1 VNARPAQLGAFLG
14 VFTPTILTILG
25 VIMYLR
31 LGWVV
36 GQAGLMKTLLIV
48 GIANVITLITSL
60 SFSAIATNTRVGVGG
75 AYYMISRSL
84 GLEFGGAIGLPLFL
98 SQAFSVTLY
107 AFGLAE
113 SLRILWPGV
122 PVQAVTFAIVLGVG
136 ALAFRGAGGALKAQL
151 PLMGLIAVSI
161 VVLAIGAFRGT
172 AIVTFPD
179 ITDPPYPGFWVVFAV
194 FFPAV
199 TGIMAGLGLSG
210 DLKDPVKAIPRGAI
224 AATLV
229 GFAVY
234 LAIPFLLARAAA
246 PVTLRTEPLVW
257 AQIAPLGVWLI
268 LPGLWGA
275 IFSSAVGS
283 ILGAP
288 RTLQALAVDRLVPRY
303 LARTRGTGGEPIA
316 GLIVTLAIA
325 LVAVLLGDL
334 NAVAPVVSMFFL
346 TVYGMV
352 NLVAALE
359 TLSGD
364 TSWRPQLRVPWPICL
379 LGAFGCFAVM
389 FLINAW
395 AAVAAI
401 VVEALLWLHLARQ
414 EREARWGDARRGV
427 YESLI
432 RWSLIQLNRHPTT
445 ARNWR
450 PYVLI
455 FVGDVER
462 RLDLIRFGIWFSQG
476 RGVVTVCELLVGD
489 LMTEDFERKERER
502 RIARVLERENLL
514 AFGEADVVHD
524 VVAGIVNVSQANGIA
539 GLDSNTIVLGWPD
552 EHTRLVEFLHV
563 VRRLERLNKSV
574 VIGRVQAGMLPR
586 PGERRD
592 IHVWWGGLQRNSDL
606 MLLLSHLLT
615 RNREWHDAR
624 ISVHSIASNEHMRA
638 STEAFLNR
646 LLPEIRIEAEVNVQ
660 IRSADVGIR
669 EHIARVSTEADVV
682 FLGLD
687 PPKDDGQFAA
697 YASRLEELGKP
708 LRTVFYVK
716 NATLFVG
723 ELMQTTSGD
732 AEEQRL
738 ETRAAQSAEPPA
750 EARTPSESGATP

>member
-1 VNARPAQLGAFLG
+1 MAASNRKLGTFLG

-31 LGWVV
+31 VGWVV
-36 GQAGLMKTLLIV
+36 GQAGLTKTLVIV
-48 GIANVITLITSL
+48 ALANAITLITSL
-60 SFSAIATNTRVGVGG
+60 SFSAIATNSRVGVGG

-84 GLEFGGAIGLPLFL
+84 GLELGGAIGLPLFL

-113 SLRILWPGV
+113 SVRLLWPGA
-122 PVQAVTFAIVLGVG
+122 PVQPLAAGIVLGVG
-136 ALAFRGAGGALKAQL
+136 ALAFRGASGALRAQL
-151 PLMGLIAVSI
+151 PLMGLIGVSLAAL
-161 VVLAIGAFRGT
+161 VVGALR
-172 AIVTFPD
+172 ASSVVTFPEID
-179 ITDPPYPGFWVVFAV
+179 DPPYPGFWTVFAV

-210 DLKDPVKAIPRGAI
+210 DLKDPVKSIPRGAI
-224 AATLV
+224 SATLV
-229 GFAVY
+229 GFAIYV
-234 LAIPFLLARAAA
+234 IVPVLLSRAAS
-246 PVTLRTEPLVW
+246 PTTLRTDPFVW
-257 AQIAPLGVWLI
+257 ALIAPFGLWLI

-283 ILGAP
+283 VLGAP
-288 RTLQALAVDRLVPRY
+288 RTLQALAVDRLVPRF
-303 LARTRGTGGEPIA
+303 LARTRGKGGEPAA
-316 GLIVTLAIA
+316 GLIVTLVIA
-325 LVAVLLGDL
+325 LVAVMLGDL

-364 TSWRPQLRVPWPICL
+364 TSWRPKLRVPWPVCL
-379 LGAFGCFAVM
+379 AGAFACFAVM

-401 VVEALLWLHLARQ
+401 VIECVLWFHLVRQ
-414 EREARWGDARRGV
+414 DRQARWGDARRGV

-455 FVGDVER
+455 FAGDVER
-462 RLDLIRFGIWFSQG
+462 RLDLIRFGVWFSQG

-489 LMTEDFERKERER
+489 LMTENFERKARER
-502 RIARVLERENLL
+502 RIAHVLEREGLL

-524 VVAGIVNVSQANGIA
+524 VVTGIVNVAQANGIG

-552 EHTRLVEFLHV
+552 EHDRLIEFLHV

-574 VIGRVQAGMLPR
+574 VIGRIQRSMLSQT
-586 PGERRD
+586 GDRREV
-592 IHVWWGGLQRNSDL
+592 HVWWGGLQRNSDL
-606 MLLLSHLLT
+606 MLLLAHLLT
-615 RNREWHDAR
+615 RNREWRDAR
-624 ISVHSIASNEHMRA
+624 ISIHSIASNEHMRA
-638 STEAFLNR
+638 ATEAFLHR
-646 LLPEIRIEAEVNVQ
+646 FLPEIRIEAEVCVR
-660 IRSADVGIR
+660 IRTGDVTIR
-669 EHIARVSTEADVV
+669 EHITTTSADADIV

-687 PPKDDGQFAA
+687 PPADDSKLDE
-697 YASRLEELGKP
+697 YATRLKELGKA

-723 ELMQTTSGD
+723 ELVQTTSGG
-732 AEEQRL
+732 AEVQRL
-738 ETRAAQSAEPPA
+738 ETEQASGPAAEPA
-750 EARTPSESGATP
+750 GAATPKA